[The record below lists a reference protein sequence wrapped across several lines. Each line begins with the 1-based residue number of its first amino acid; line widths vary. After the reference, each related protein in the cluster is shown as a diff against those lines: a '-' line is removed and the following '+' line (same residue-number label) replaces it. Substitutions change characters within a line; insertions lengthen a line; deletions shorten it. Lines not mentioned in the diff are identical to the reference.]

1 MPRKRKF
8 EKVRLDQ
15 MDISMES
22 HLRSGSYLFP
32 GGARFEDDGHRR
44 KLWFRHRAEIMAQE
58 RPGCRPTAFWAYER
72 SWPEGS
78 ETEEDAVHRMEDT
91 TDRERGQ
98 IEENWLH
105 SLRVALQWFT
115 KAEAEAAARGKAA
128 GFHGVPSWFFDR
140 HAPRIRA
147 ELEAE
152 RRAWEARRGKVI
164 QLGTR
169 D

>member
-8 EKVRLDQ
+8 EKVRLDR

-58 RPGCRPTAFWAYER
+58 RPGCRPAAFWAYER

-105 SLRVALQWFT
+105 SLRVALQWF
-115 KAEAEAAARGKAA
+115 ARAEDEAEARGKAA
-128 GFHGVPSWFFDR
+128 GFHGVPSWFFDL
-140 HAPRIRA
+140 HAPRVRA
-147 ELEAE
+147 ELETE
-152 RRAWEARRGKVI
+152 RRVWEERRTSVI
-164 QLGTR
+164 
-169 D
+169 